1 VVSEGGTRKRVRRP
15 GTKRVTGKEGS
26 PREEEWLVTTM
37 RGLVPSDKLLC
48 TCLHP
53 LSSLSLSSPL
63 PSSSSSLTFCLHS
76 ATADLKELLDTLV
89 LFGHMTEAKE
99 LHAALA
105 ALVELVNSTADM
117 LDDSECLYV
126 QRRRARAARKVRIIS
141 SSSLHHGVRH
151 HGSLSHRALIPSS
164 SSSG

>member
-1 VVSEGGTRKRVRRP
+1 
-15 GTKRVTGKEGS
+15 
-26 PREEEWLVTTM
+26 
-37 RGLVPSDKLLC
+37 
-48 TCLHP
+48 LHP
-53 LSSLSLSSPL
+53 CPLSLSLL
-63 PSSSSSLTFCLHS
+63 PIVLFITLTLCLRS
-76 ATADLKELLDTLV
+76 TTADLKELLDTLV

-141 SSSLHHGVRH
+141 SSLHHH
-151 HGSLSHRALIPSS
+151 HGSLSLSLSHRALISSS